1 MNIVITG
8 TSSGFGQLTTNTLAA
23 AGHTVFATMRDPG
36 GKNAKAAQAYAGTHG
51 GRIHVVDM
59 DVTSEASVD
68 KAIATIAA
76 QTGGAI
82 DAVVNNAGRFSMGV
96 QESFSMADVQA
107 LFDTNV
113 YGPLRVNRAVLPHMR
128 KRRAGVII
136 NVSSILGRFSLATMG
151 TYSASKY
158 ALEAFADALRDEV
171 RALGIDVVLVEPGAF
186 PTEVGNNGLYVADPT
201 RDSDY
206 GPVAQ
211 IPQKMG
217 EAMGQMFSGPNAP
230 KPQSVADAI
239 HRVLHTA
246 QGQRPNRVVID
257 DMTGAPVK
265 ALNDFYDPKRLELMT
280 MFGLA

>member
-68 KAIATIAA
+68 KAIAAIAA

-136 NVSSILGRFSLATMG
+136 NVSSILGRFSLATLG

-158 ALEAFADALRDEV
+158 ALEAFADAQRDEV
-171 RALGIDVVLVEPGAF
+171 KALGIDVVLVEPGAF
-186 PTEVGNNGLYVADPT
+186 PTEVGNNGLYASDPA
-201 RDSDY
+201 RDADY

-217 EAMGQMFSGPNAP
+217 KALGQMFSSPDAP
-230 KPQSVADAI
+230 KAQAVADAI
-239 HRVLHTA
+239 HRVLHTGH
-246 QGQRPNRVVID
+246 GQRPNRVLVD

-265 ALNDFYDPKRLELMT
+265 ALNEFYDPKRLELMT
-280 MFGLA
+280 MFGMA